1 MATHADI
8 FVEASS
14 ALDLQS
20 FSSQVFA
27 IFGIANFEER
37 ESSHY
42 VDGHYFRSKTDDL
55 QIKVTFTDDSDLD
68 GYRFWLPI
76 SSTNESI
83 DAAALAG
90 IYAKKL
96 SAAGWA
102 TFVPSKNWS
111 HKEWHGEG
119 VRYDVQQDT

>member
-1 MATHADI
+1 MTTYSDI

-14 ALDLQS
+14 ELDLRS
-20 FSSQVFA
+20 FSSQVFE
-27 IFGIANFEER
+27 IFGIADFEER

-42 VDGHYFRSKTDDL
+42 VDGHYFRSKADDL

-83 DAAALAG
+83 DAAALADT
-90 IYAKKL
+90 YAKKL
-96 SAAGWA
+96 STAGWA
-102 TFVPSKNWS
+102 AFVPAKDWNRKDWL
-111 HKEWHGEG
+111 GEG
-119 VRYDVQQDT
+119 VRYDV

>member
-1 MATHADI
+1 MTTHADI

-14 ALDLQS
+14 ELDLQS
-20 FSSQVFA
+20 FSSKAFA
-27 IFGIANFEER
+27 IFGITNFEER

-42 VDGHYFRSKTDDL
+42 VDGHYFRSKDDDL

-76 SSTNESI
+76 SSTNESL
-83 DAAALAG
+83 DAVALAET
-90 IYAKKL
+90 YAKKL

-102 TFVPSKNWS
+102 TFVPSKNWGR
-111 HKEWHGEG
+111 KDWRGEG
-119 VRYDVQQDT
+119 VRYDV